1 MAKGFKMKLDGRV
14 AVITGAGRGIGRA
27 IALAYAREGARLA
40 LAARSEPELDE
51 TVAAV
56 SSLGAEAIAVRTD
69 VTSQIATS
77 RLARRTVERY
87 GRIDAL
93 VNNAGISGPIGP
105 LQDNDIAEWVD
116 TINVNLT
123 GTFLSCRAV
132 IPVMLEQGG
141 GKIINLSGA
150 GAANAWSNMSAYCS
164 SKAAVVRL
172 TEVLAQELEGKGI
185 MVNALGPGSVH
196 TSMWDKMTE
205 DAAQAGADFIHELGL
220 RVTSGGGAS
229 IEECAELA
237 VWLASDESGGLTGR
251 LISAAADD
259 FRALGQRI
267 AEIMAGDAGTL
278 RRVGL
283 G

>member
-1 MAKGFKMKLDGRV
+1 MKLDGRV

-51 TVAAV
+51 TVEAV

-77 RLARRTVERY
+77 RLARRTVERF

-132 IPVMLEQGG
+132 LPVMLEQGG

-185 MVNALGPGSVH
+185 TVNALGPGSVH

-259 FRALGQRI
+259 FRALGQRV